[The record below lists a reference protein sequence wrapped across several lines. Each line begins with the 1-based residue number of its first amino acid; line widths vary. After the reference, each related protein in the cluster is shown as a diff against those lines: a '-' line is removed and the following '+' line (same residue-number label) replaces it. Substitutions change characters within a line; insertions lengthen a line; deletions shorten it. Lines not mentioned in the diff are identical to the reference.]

1 MYQYAYVYKLSII
14 SSFIEI
20 ILYNDIRIFAFP
32 LYPYY
37 QELITNLPLL
47 LFKKVREG
55 PLFEGEG
62 GGSKGRSL
70 IGACALIIRE
80 NKVTFQSETLWWWCQ
95 YSAILSASTVDKNT
109 ISQLARKTVT
119 QI

>member
-1 MYQYAYVYKLSII
+1 MLVTTGTQTDWDLKVNSRVYQYAYVYKLSIC

-37 QELITNLPLL
+37 QELITNLLLL

-62 GGSKGRSL
+62 VGSKGRSL
-70 IGACALIIRE
+70 TGACALIIRE
-80 NKVTFQSETLWWWCQ
+80 NTVTFQSETL
-95 YSAILSASTVDKNT
+95 
-109 ISQLARKTVT
+109 
-119 QI
+119 

>member
-70 IGACALIIRE
+70 IGAYALIIRE
-80 NKVTFQSETLWWWCQ
+80 NKVTFQSETL
-95 YSAILSASTVDKNT
+95 
-109 ISQLARKTVT
+109 
-119 QI
+119 